1 MYNIDENKL
10 QSIVENSNFSTEPD
24 VDRQIKKS
32 FIAFFSEMTNYTKS
46 VNERILNNTL
56 SSDHKSV
63 ILEILQ
69 KHSIPYE
76 YDESEQTFTIYGYR

>member
-32 FIAFFSEMTNYTKS
+32 FIAFF
-46 VNERILNNTL
+46 
-56 SSDHKSV
+56 
-63 ILEILQ
+63 
-69 KHSIPYE
+69 
-76 YDESEQTFTIYGYR
+76 F